1 MKDTCEELIAELN
14 HMKRLNKELINQ
26 VHQNDVTKFPWS
38 ENLGH
43 WYWDYVKDVV
53 IFNPKKAEAIG
64 YFENDVPDNPGFEF
78 FTEKLHPE
86 DYATVMEK
94 MWKHLQGIIPI
105 WEVKYRIQ
113 AKDGS
118 WKVFKDRGKVTQRS
132 VDGKPLFLT
141 GIVFD
146 VTQEEE
152 QREKLELKNNY
163 WRKKALY
170 DNLTKLYTRSALDD
184 KFIEYHQYALEN
196 NSGYSIIL
204 LDIDH
209 FKSINDYY
217 GHLAG
222 DQVLSELGEIIL
234 RQISSK
240 DIAGRYGGEEFLVIL
255 PDADREMA
263 LKIGTQIQK
272 ELKNINFIPDV
283 TISGGIASVREAS
296 NLLSMID
303 LADKRLYK
311 AKHNGRNQIINK

>member
-1 MKDTCEELIAELN
+1 MEDTYEELVNELN
-14 HMKRLNKELINQ
+14 HMKRLNEELINQ
-26 VHQNDVTKFPWS
+26 VNQNDVTKFPWS

-43 WYWDYVKDVV
+43 WYWDYTKNVV
-53 IFNPKKAEAIG
+53 VFNPKKAGAIG
-64 YFENDVPDNPGFEF
+64 YFENDIPDNPGFEF

-86 DYATVMEK
+86 DYTTVMEN
-94 MWKHLQGIIPI
+94 MRKHLQGILPI

-132 VDGKPLFLT
+132 ADGKPLFLS

-146 VTQEEE
+146 VTKEEE
-152 QREKLELKNNY
+152 QKEKLKQKNNY

-170 DNLTKLYTRSALDD
+170 DNLTKLYTRSALDE
-184 KFIEYHQYALEN
+184 KFVEHHQYALEN
-196 NSGYSIIL
+196 HRVYSIIL

-222 DQVLSELGEIIL
+222 DGVLAEVGDIIL
-234 RQISSK
+234 SQIRST

-255 PDADREMA
+255 PDTDREMA
-263 LKIGTQIQK
+263 LKIGVRIQK
-272 ELKNINFIPDV
+272 ELKNINFDTDI
-283 TISGGIASVREAS
+283 TLSGGIASVREKS
-296 NLLSMID
+296 NLLSIID